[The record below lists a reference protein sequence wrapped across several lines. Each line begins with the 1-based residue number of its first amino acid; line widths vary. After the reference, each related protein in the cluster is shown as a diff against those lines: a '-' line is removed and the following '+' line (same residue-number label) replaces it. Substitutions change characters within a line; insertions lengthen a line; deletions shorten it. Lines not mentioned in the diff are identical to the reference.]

1 MADTKG
7 HDYGTSI
14 GTKER
19 SVVAAT
25 KIWAIILGLV
35 ALVGIVMMMMFLGYF
50 GNARSSGPVSS
61 ENTATRPA
69 EP

>member
-1 MADTKG
+1 
-7 HDYGTSI
+7 
-14 GTKER
+14 
-19 SVVAAT
+19 VVAAT

>member
-1 MADTKG
+1 MADRISEG
-7 HDYGTSI
+7 YDTSI

-19 SVVAAT
+19 SVTSAT
-25 KIWAIILGLV
+25 KLWGIILGLV
-35 ALVGIVMMMMFLGYF
+35 VLAGIIMIAVFMSWDGR
-50 GNARSSGPVSS
+50 GSSGPVSS